1 MEVPLQSAL
10 YQQLL
15 GITEHIHQALLNDD
29 FALLDTL
36 LPAHQELMA
45 KLGQL
50 HTESDPGLIPTL
62 QALITQVE
70 TVWAAGQA
78 KYEHTCQS
86 LTLLRRKSQQINA
99 YTHAKALGQQ

>member
-1 MEVPLQSAL
+1 MEASPQSHL

-15 GITEHIHQALLNDD
+15 DITEHIHHALLNDD

-36 LPAHQELMA
+36 LLAHQELMA

-50 HTESDPGLIPTL
+50 NTERDPGLIPTL

-70 TVWAAGQA
+70 TVCTMGRD
-78 KYEHTCQS
+78 KYEHACQA
-86 LTLLRRKSQQINA
+86 LTLFRRKSQQINA
-99 YTHAKALGQQ
+99 YTHAKALGQH